1 MSYPFALP
9 ENVKIVEGLVPQI
22 GAAGAVTG
30 DYVSL
35 KGYHKA
41 YVVIHYNQGDATD
54 ITWNVTR
61 ATAVA
66 PTGAVVMTELMRIWS
81 DLACATSD
89 LLVERTPAVNYA
101 SGAAQTHKIIVFEVD
116 PDALTETFDCIAGAS
131 TTAIAAT
138 STVAIT
144 YYLIPRYPGRVLTS
158 PTALTD

>member
-9 ENVKIVEGLVPQI
+9 ENVKIVEGLAPQI
-22 GAAGAVTG
+22 GAAAAVTG

-61 ATAVA
+61 ATAVLPSA
-66 PTGAVVMTELMRIWS
+66 AAVMTELMRIWS
-81 DLACATSD
+81 NLACATSD
-89 LLVERTPAVNYA
+89 LFVERTAAVNYA
-101 SGAAQTHKIIVFEVD
+101 TGATQVHKIVVFEVD
-116 PDALTETFDCIAGAS
+116 PDALTDTFDCIAGAS

-138 STVAIT
+138 STVSMLYI
-144 YYLIPRYPGRVLTS
+144 LIPRYAGRVLTS
-158 PTALTD
+158 PSAIID

>member
-1 MSYPFALP
+1 MSLPFALP

-22 GAAGAVTG
+22 GAAAAVTG

-61 ATAVA
+61 ATDVSAGSAAVL
-66 PTGAVVMTELMRIWS
+66 TETMRIWS
-81 DLACATSD
+81 NLACATND
-89 LLVERTPAVNYA
+89 TLVERTAAVNYA

-116 PDALTETFDCIAGAS
+116 PDSLTDTFDCICGAS
-131 TTAIAAT
+131 TTAIAVT
-138 STVAIT
+138 STVSIM
-144 YYLIPRYPGRVLTS
+144 YYLVPRYAGRVLTS
-158 PTALTD
+158 PTAVTD